1 MNASDLR
8 AAPLAVAIATAIRD
22 PRPPSIRSIEERA
35 DRELAF
41 VEHLAAGKHQRADAA
56 KHARIEPELQRAS
69 LRTKPFSEIK
79 PERVNWLWPAR
90 IPSGKLTLI
99 AGDPGLGKSML
110 TAYIAAIVSKGGTWP
125 DGTHAPTGDVLIV
138 NLEDGQADTTRPRL
152 DAAGADVARV
162 HAADLVQQLDSTL
175 RCMTLADVQPIA
187 DALARMPQPRAV
199 ILDPAS
205 AFMGSADS
213 HVAADVRGL
222 LAPLAELA
230 QRSGV
235 AFILIAHLNKSSAQ
249 SAMNRING
257 SGAYVAACRSAWIVV
272 KDKDDELR
280 RLLLPLKNNLGPDQ
294 GGLAYRVAVAENGAP
309 FVEFES
315 EPVNVRADDA
325 LAAADE
331 DESGD
336 DSGSFLCD
344 LLRSGSMAAKEIYR
358 EAESAG
364 YSRDAMKRAKRRMGI
379 EAIKAGMNGGWCWR
393 LPTAEGS
400 TKGAKGAPVLDPLPS
415 APFRA
420 DPLPSGGGETEL

>member
-1 MNASDLR
+1 MTNPHAAKIDAQHARDL
-8 AAPLAVAIATAIRD
+8 AK
-22 PRPPSIRSIEERA
+22 
-35 DRELAF
+35 
-41 VEHLAAGKHQRADAA
+41 VEQLAAEHRAQRRYLHPVA
-56 KHARIEPELQRAS
+56 EPEPERAS
-69 LRTKPFSEIK
+69 LATKPFSTIK

-90 IPSGKLTLI
+90 IPLGKLTLI

-110 TAYIAAIVSKGGTWP
+110 TAYIAATVSTGRAWP
-125 DGTHAPTGDVLIV
+125 DGTHAPAGDVLIV

-162 HAADLVQQLDSTL
+162 HAADLVRHPDGTL

-187 DALARMPQPRAV
+187 DALERMPQPRAV
-199 ILDPAS
+199 ILDPVS

-294 GGLAYRVAVAENGAP
+294 GGLAYRVAVTEDGTP
-309 FVEFES
+309 YVDFEA

-325 LAAADE
+325 LAAAD
-331 DESGD
+331 DDGD
-336 DSGSFLCD
+336 DPASFLRD
-344 LLRSGSMAAKEIYR
+344 LLADGPLAAKEVQR
-358 EAESAG
+358 EAREFG
-364 YSRDAMKRAKRRMGI
+364 LTEKTLRRAREKLGI
-379 EAIKAGMNGGWCWR
+379 RPRKAGMSSGWIWE
-393 LPTAEGS
+393 LPAEGAHAVP
-400 TKGAKGAPVLDPLPS
+400 KMPEGALIKTGASS
-415 APFRA
+415 AS
-420 DPLPSGGGETEL
+420 SGASSDDAEATL